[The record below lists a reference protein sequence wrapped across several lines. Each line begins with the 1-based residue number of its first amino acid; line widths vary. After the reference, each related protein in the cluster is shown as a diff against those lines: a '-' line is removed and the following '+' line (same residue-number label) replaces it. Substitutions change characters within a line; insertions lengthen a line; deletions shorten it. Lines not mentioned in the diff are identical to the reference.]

1 VTLPTDK
8 APNAPA
14 IEPIKKKDVHFGRA
28 GVQQ

>member
-1 VTLPTDK
+1 MSTDK

-14 IEPIKKKDVHFGRA
+14 IEAIKKKDVHFGRA